1 MFQSNKQHL
10 QPGEYSLNQ
19 FLAMGTILFLIVL
32 SKLMPYLLPKF
43 GWEIP
48 VDQSWSY
55 FWNFSPMLPLAVVT
69 GATLSLRRAVLL
81 TTVTYLA
88 GDLGIWLVT
97 GHRDWAFFPTSPF
110 IYLAVWLIVFT
121 GTAGARWM
129 NDQDLLL
136 RSLRN
141 LISGFVGATLFFLI
155 TNFAVWALGSGAT
168 YPHNLGG
175 LSECY
180 TMAVPFYRNSLFAMA
195 IYVPLLTALFQMI
208 VPSSEKISVVELGQ
222 TPPT

>member
-1 MFQSNKQHL
+1 MFRSKKRHF
-10 QPGEYSLNQ
+10 QPAEFSRRQL
-19 FLAMGTILFLIVL
+19 LALGTLLFLIVL

-48 VDQSWSY
+48 VDQFWSY
-55 FWNFSPMLPLAVVT
+55 LWNFSPMLPLAIVA
-69 GATLSLRRAVLL
+69 GAILSFRRAMLL
-81 TTVTYLA
+81 TTITYLA

-110 IYLAVWLIVFT
+110 IYLSVWLIVFVGAA
-121 GTAGARWM
+121 GTRWI
-129 NDQDLLL
+129 DDRDLLL
-136 RSLRN
+136 QSLRN
-141 LISGFVGATLFFLI
+141 LISGLVGATLFFLI
-155 TNFAVWALGSGAT
+155 TNFAVWALGNGAM

-180 TMAVPFYRNSLFAMA
+180 TMAIPFYRNSLFAMA

-208 VPSSEKISVVELGQ
+208 VPTGGKIPAVELGETHQ
-222 TPPT
+222 I